1 MTGPQDAYDSPLS
14 ALRDNVENLGAW
26 LAIWEARSEPDA
38 HARRCANDAVDAID
52 TMLRGSLH
60 HPGPPDYP
68 DLRIRRRLGR
78 PYRQAARRERCDHVI
93 KRSSFPRAK
102 LAWGKPK
109 GQRCERWPCSQ
120 EEKLMRTHTNRHSR
134 PAMG

>member
-52 TMLRGSLH
+52 TMLR
-60 HPGPPDYP
+60 
-68 DLRIRRRLGR
+68 DLYTIRARLITQIR
-78 PYRQAARRERCDHVI
+78 VSDDASAARID
-93 KRSSFPRAK
+93 KLLAGSDAMTSSSDQASPEPTG
-102 LAWGKPK
+102 LGETE
-109 GQRCERWPCSQ
+109 G
-120 EEKLMRTHTNRHSR
+120 
-134 PAMG
+134 PAL